1 LTKHYEFSQQSQYI
15 DQELTVPFVLTL
27 LLNKVVRPIVKSILL
42 PVMKS
47 ITTLARSKDQSAV
60 QLAGLAGK
68 IFFRATR
75 AYTNSATDIT
85 NEIIKTMPT
94 FLRQTLDAA
103 RSERNTWGMKLPAFK
118 LYNRILKIMTD
129 VGNKSPDSLK
139 RSARDI
145 LTVLRT
151 SIGRDASTT
160 GLLLPNDTIALT
172 FDNLGKGTLTLKNC
186 IFQDLRNLYI
196 SLCALYTSL

>member
-1 LTKHYEFSQQSQYI
+1 MTKHYEFSQQSQYI

-42 PVMKS
+42 PIMKS

-94 FLRQTLDAA
+94 FLRQTLDVA

-172 FDNLGKGTLTLKNC
+172 FDNLGKEH
-186 IFQDLRNLYI
+186 LR
-196 SLCALYTSL
+196 